1 MTLEIAGSQLW
12 QAKLLDGELVGS
24 RETKVVM
31 RNTSSSVPVKDPT
44 VSGRD
49 YYESLYQKQVDAEAE
64 WLRRGAIEKANSIE
78 RLLNNHGI
86 HPTTLMELGCGTGA
100 VIRECQTRGLAQRY
114 IAADYSTD
122 ALQYL
127 QDSTTNIET
136 ICTDITIPGTLPRQV
151 DVVIVSHVL
160 EHLEAPAVFL
170 QALRHIEFSYLIAE
184 VPLEDLYAGRLKSW
198 IWDRTR
204 NISGHVQFFNAP
216 SFRRLLAGNGLSVI
230 AERTYVPILDR
241 DTIKFV
247 SEKNSANRLQR
258 MRMTI
263 TNYYLPSLLESL
275 WAKFYYA
282 HHAVLCNKS
291 A

>member
-1 MTLEIAGSQLW
+1 MA
-12 QAKLLDGELVGS
+12 AKLLEGKLVGS
-24 RETKVVM
+24 QETEVVM
-31 RNTSSSVPVKDPT
+31 GNSSSGAPVKDST
-44 VSGRD
+44 VCGRD
-49 YYESLYQKQVDAEAE
+49 YYESLYHTQVVAEAE

-78 RLLNNHGI
+78 QLLNNHGI

-114 IAADYSTD
+114 IAADYSTE

-127 QDSTTNIET
+127 KGSTTNIET
-136 ICTDITIPGTLPRQV
+136 ICTDITVPGTLPRQV

-170 QALRHIEFSYLIAE
+170 QSLRHIEFSYLIAE
-184 VPLEDLYAGRLKSW
+184 VPLEDLFAGRLKSR

-204 NISGHVQFFNAP
+204 NISGHVQFFTAP
-216 SFRRLLAGNGLSVI
+216 SFRRLLACNGFSVI
-230 AERTYVPILDR
+230 GERTYVPILDR
-241 DTIKFV
+241 DTIEFV
-247 SEKNSANRLQR
+247 SRKNSANRLQR

-263 TNYYLPSLLESL
+263 TNFYLPSLLESL

-282 HHAVLCNKS
+282 HHAVLCNKCE
-291 A
+291 